1 MAESILESVKRHVG
15 IDTENTD
22 FDNQLVDDINTALL
36 IAYQLGVGSKPYKLS
51 SKSETWSEM
60 FKATS
65 QNTLDDE
72 SDYPLVQKYVTNK
85 VKQLF
90 DPGGVSSSV
99 NSALNEQNAE
109 LEWRINNSFDRK
121 EDL

>member
-22 FDNQLVDDINTALL
+22 FDNQLIDDINTSLL
-36 IAYQLGVGSKPYKLS
+36 IVYQLGVGSKPYRIK
-51 SKSETWSEM
+51 SKDETWSQM
-60 FKATS
+60 FESTS
-65 QNTLDDE
+65 QNTEDNE
-72 SDYPLVQKYVTNK
+72 SDYPIVQKFVTNK

-121 EDL
+121 EGS